1 MRVTRRGF
9 LQVLGGTV
17 GAAAL
22 VRGRLAKADQAGE
35 DLRRWA
41 TPEETVV
48 PSICQ
53 QCPGGCGLLVRTLDG
68 QVAGISGNLLHPINQ
83 GALCPKAYGG
93 LQLLYDPNRLRGPM
107 ARDGGTIR
115 KDGPGRF
122 RPIGWDEALRMVTA
136 RLADL
141 RAKGLSHTV
150 AILGG
155 QYRGYRDTLWRRF
168 AEAYGTPNY
177 VRVRCLPPEKPALA
191 HQLMQGVKAPLGY
204 DLGEAQ
210 FVLSFGAGL
219 LEAWLGPVH
228 VSQAFARLRR
238 SGERPRGRFVQVDPR
253 RSPTAVKADRWVPIV
268 PGTDGILALGIANA
282 MIREGLYDQEF
293 MDTHAFG
300 FEDWTDEADR
310 RMTGFKN
317 LVLKEYGLLTV
328 SQATGVPVKTVLQIA
343 RDLGTIKPALVLGER
358 GPAYGPDDL
367 HTRMAI
373 HSLNALVGNVGVRG
387 GLLIQGE
394 LPLAPLPPVQQDE
407 VAKRGGAHPRL
418 DGAGQGEYLLA
429 SDVPQA
435 LPERILKG
443 QSSPINAL
451 FLFAT
456 NPLANHPAKEAFAEA
471 MKRIP
476 FIVSFTPFLDES
488 SAMADLI
495 LPDHTYLERWQDD
508 QVTHLAGFSCFSLA
522 RPAAI
527 PLHQTRNTADVVLQL
542 AKSLGGSVAES
553 FPWEKFEDL
562 LYESGRGLYDAG
574 RGYVVS
580 SHAEESLRKIM
591 ERQGYWTREFESYDD
606 FWDALG
612 QRGAWWD
619 PTGLPVSRKA
629 LLRTPSGKFEFYAT
643 GLKRRVEEAVKREGQ
658 TGPFVRALGGRD
670 RGDLLYLPAVALPP
684 AREAAGFPLRLN
696 TYRLMSRPTGGG
708 RNQPWLLEQPAVHV
722 RASWEGWVEIHPR
735 TAAGL
740 GVKDGDRVWVES
752 AKGRIR
758 LKAKLYAGTLLDVVH
773 IPLFGGAGPNP
784 DDLIFNEAD
793 PFRGFGLLN
802 TTRVKVY
809 RA

>member
-9 LQVLGGTV
+9 LQVVGGTA
-17 GAAAL
+17 GGAAL
-22 VRGRLAKADQAGE
+22 VRGQLAKAEQAGE
-35 DLRRWA
+35 DLDRWA
-41 TPEETVV
+41 TPEEVLV

-68 QVAGISGNLLHPINQ
+68 QVAGISGNPLHPINR
-83 GALCPKAYGG
+83 GALCPKAFGG
-93 LQLLYDPNRLRGPM
+93 LQLLYDPNRLKGPM
-107 ARDGGTIR
+107 ARDGER
-115 KDGPGRF
+115 GRF
-122 RPIGWDEALRMVTA
+122 RPIGWDEALRMLTT

-168 AEAYGTPNY
+168 AEAYGSPNY
-177 VRVRCLPPEKPALA
+177 SRVRCLPPEKPALA
-191 HQLMQGVKAPLGY
+191 HQLMQGVRAPLGY

-210 FVLSFGAGL
+210 FVLSFGVGL

-228 VSQAFARLRR
+228 ASQAFARLRR
-238 SGERPRGRFVQVDPR
+238 SGERPRGRFVHVDPR

-282 MIREGLYDQEF
+282 MIREGLYDQGF
-293 MDTHAFG
+293 VDNHAFG
-300 FEDWTDEADR
+300 FEDWTDGAGR
-310 RMTGFKN
+310 RLTGFKN

-407 VAKRGGAHPRL
+407 LAKRGGAHPRL

-456 NPLANHPAKEAFAEA
+456 NPLANHPAKEVFAEA
-471 MKRIP
+471 MRRIP
-476 FIVSFTPFLDES
+476 FVVSFSPFLDES
-488 SAMADLI
+488 SSMADLI

-508 QVTHLAGFSCFSLA
+508 QVTHLAGFTCFSLA
-522 RPAAI
+522 RPAAT
-527 PLHQTRNTADVVLQL
+527 PLHQTRNTADVVLQI
-542 AKSLGGSVAES
+542 ARALGGSVRES
-553 FPWEKFEDL
+553 FPWEKYDDL
-562 LYESGRGLYDAG
+562 LYEGARGLYDAG

-580 SHAEESLRKIM
+580 AHAEESLRKIL
-591 ERQGYWTREFESYDD
+591 ERQGYWTSEFESYDD
-606 FWDALG
+606 FWEALG
-612 QRGAWWD
+612 KRGAWWD

-629 LLRTPSGKFEFYAT
+629 LLSTPSGKFEFYAT
-643 GLKRRVEEAVKREGQ
+643 GLKRLVDEAVKREGK
-658 TGPFVRALGGRD
+658 GDVFVRALGGRD
-670 RGDLLYLPAVALPP
+670 RGDLLYLPAVAIPP
-684 AREAAGFPLRLN
+684 AREAGGFPLRLN

-722 RASWEGWVEIHPR
+722 RASWEGWVEIHPK
-735 TAAGL
+735 TAAAL
-740 GVKDGDRVWVES
+740 GVKDGDQVLVES

-758 LKAKLYAGTLLDVVH
+758 LKAKLYAGTLPDVVH
-773 IPLFGGAGPNP
+773 IPLFGGEGPNP
-784 DDLIFNEAD
+784 NDLIANEAD

-802 TTRVKVY
+802 TTKVRVRK
-809 RA
+809 A